1 MIVDN
6 PADFLDQL
14 ASGDFPAVG
23 PACARAVM
31 LVEPA
36 DFTVNTESAIDN
48 HYMDLDH
55 KADAER
61 ALRQARS
68 LGDLIAS
75 QDIDVVTFPGWHETP
90 DGVFPNNVFAT
101 TPERSFIVGR
111 MLRPSRQREAER
123 PDIRA
128 WFKTRGYRE
137 IDLDHP
143 GLVAELTGTLIIDS
157 ARRIGFCG
165 MTQRVNR
172 AGLEA
177 MHEAFGLKLT
187 FSFDLRPEE
196 YHTNVIMMVLA
207 SRALVIY
214 PGGFTDPAVPA
225 AIASAYPGRALVLN
239 SAEQQ
244 AFAANCIALTEN
256 DLFMS
261 RSAFDALRDSSR
273 RSLEDWGFSIHTTPL
288 DEIEK
293 AGGSLRCM
301 VAEIF

>member
-1 MIVDN
+1 VIVDN
-6 PADFLDQL
+6 PADFLQQL
-14 ASGDFPAVG
+14 AAGDFPADG
-23 PACARAVM
+23 PAHARAVM

-75 QDIDVVTFPGWHETP
+75 RGIEVVTFPGWRETP

-101 TPERSFIVGR
+101 TPERFIVGR

-225 AIASAYPGRALVLN
+225 AIASAYRGRTLVLN
-239 SAEQQ
+239 SEEQH

-261 RSAFDALRDSSR
+261 RAAFDALRESSR
-273 RSLEDWGFSIHTTPL
+273 RLLQDWGFTIHTTAL

-293 AGGSLRCM
+293 AGGSLCCM

>member
-6 PADFLDQL
+6 PADFLRQL
-14 ASGDFPAVG
+14 ASGDFPEAG
-23 PACARAVM
+23 PFCARAVM

-36 DFTVNTESAIDN
+36 DFKVNAESAIDN

-55 KADAER
+55 KANAER
-61 ALRQARS
+61 ALAQARN
-68 LGDLIAS
+68 LARLIAD
-75 QDIDVVTFPGWHETP
+75 QGIEVVTFPGRRETP

-101 TPERSFIVGR
+101 TPDQRFIVGR
-111 MLRPSRQREAER
+111 MLRKSRQLEADR

-128 WFKTRGYRE
+128 WFGSRGYRE
-137 IDLDHP
+137 IDLNHP
-143 GLVAELTGTLIIDS
+143 GLVAELTGTLIVDS

-165 MTQRVNR
+165 MTRRVNR

-187 FSFDLRPEE
+187 FSFNLRPEE

-207 SRALVIY
+207 SRAMVIY
-214 PGGFTDPAVPA
+214 PGGFTDPGVPA
-225 AIASAYPGRALVLN
+225 ALARAYPGRTLELT
-239 SAEQQ
+239 AEEQV
-244 AFAANCIALTEN
+244 AFAANCIALTEK

-261 RSAFDALRDSSR
+261 RTAYDALRDSSR
-273 RSLEDWGFSIHTTPL
+273 RSLEDWGFTIHSTEL

>member
-6 PADFLDQL
+6 PADFLARL
-14 ASGDFPAVG
+14 AAEDFPVVG
-23 PACARAVM
+23 PAHAKAVF

-36 DFTVNTESAIDN
+36 DFTVNAESAIDN

-55 KADAER
+55 KADAKR
-61 ALRQARS
+61 ALGQARG
-68 LGDLIAS
+68 LAGLIAA
-75 QDIDVVTFPGWHETP
+75 QGIEVVTFTGRRETP

-101 TPERSFIVGR
+101 TPGRFIVGR
-111 MLRPSRQREAER
+111 MLRPSRQKEAER

-128 WFKTRGYRE
+128 YFSTRHYRE
-137 IDLDHP
+137 IDLSGSDM
-143 GLVAELTGTLIIDS
+143 VAELTGTLIIDS

-165 MTQRVNR
+165 MTGRVDR

-177 MHEAFGLKLT
+177 MHEAFDLKMT
-187 FSFDLRPEE
+187 FSFELRPEE

-207 SRALVIY
+207 SRACVIY
-214 PGGFTDPAVPA
+214 PGGFTDPAVAA
-225 AIASAYPGRALVLN
+225 AIAKAFPGRTLVLN
-239 SAEQQ
+239 AEEQL

-261 RSAFDALRDSSR
+261 RTAFDALRESSR
-273 RSLEDWGFSIHTTPL
+273 ETLEGWGFTIHSTAL

>member
-1 MIVDN
+1 VIVYK
-6 PADFLDQL
+6 PGDFLQQL
-14 ASGDFPAVG
+14 ASTDFPASG
-23 PACARAVM
+23 PAFARAAL

-36 DFTVNTESAIDN
+36 EFTVNTESAIDN

-55 KADAER
+55 KADADR
-61 ALRQARS
+61 ALRQARDLAS
-68 LGDLIAS
+68 LIAA
-75 QDIDVVTFPGWHETP
+75 QGIEVVTFPGRRETP

-101 TPERSFIVGR
+101 TPERLIVGR
-111 MLRPSRQREAER
+111 MLRPSRQLEAHR
-123 PDIRA
+123 PDIRG
-128 WFKTRGYRE
+128 WFRARGYLE
-137 IDLDHP
+137 VDLDHP
-143 GLVAELTGTLIIDS
+143 DLVAELTGTLIIDS
-157 ARRIGFCG
+157 ARRIGYCG
-165 MTQRVNR
+165 MTGRVNE
-172 AGLEA
+172 AGLRA

-214 PGGFTDPAVPA
+214 PGGFSDPAVPA
-225 AIASAYPGRALVLN
+225 AIASVYPGRTLVLN
-239 SAEQQ
+239 AEEQT
-244 AFAANCIALTEN
+244 AFAANCIALTET

-261 RSAFDALRDSSR
+261 QAAFDALRASSR
-273 RSLEDWGFSIHTTPL
+273 RSLEEWGFRIHSTAL

>member
-6 PADFLDQL
+6 PADFLHRL
-14 ASGDFPAVG
+14 ATADLPAVG
-23 PACARAVM
+23 PACAKAVF

-48 HYMDLDH
+48 HYMDLTH
-55 KADAER
+55 VADSQR
-61 ALRQARS
+61 ALEQARA
-68 LGDLIAS
+68 LADLIAS
-75 QDIDVVTFPGWHETP
+75 QGIEVVRFPGRREAP

-101 TPERSFIVGR
+101 TTDRLIVGH
-111 MLRPSRQREAER
+111 MLRPSRQLEAER

-128 WFKTRGYRE
+128 YFSSRGYRE
-137 IDLDHP
+137 IDLSHAD
-143 GLVAELTGTLIIDS
+143 LVAELTGTLIIDS

-165 MTQRVNR
+165 MTGRVNR

-207 SRALVIY
+207 SRACVLY
-214 PGGFTDPAVPA
+214 PGGFSDPAVAA
-225 AIASAYPGRALVLN
+225 AIAAAFPGRTLVLN
-239 SAEQQ
+239 SAEQH
-244 AFAANCIALTEN
+244 AFAANCIALTET

-261 RSAFDALRDSSR
+261 QTAFTALRDSSR
-273 RSLEDWGFSIHTTPL
+273 RLLRDWGFTIHSTPL

>member
-1 MIVDN
+1 
-6 PADFLDQL
+6 
-14 ASGDFPAVG
+14 
-23 PACARAVM
+23 M

-61 ALRQARS
+61 ALGQARN

-75 QDIDVVTFPGWHETP
+75 QGIEVVTFPGWRETP

-101 TPERSFIVGR
+101 TPDRSFIVGR

-187 FSFDLRPEE
+187 FSFELRPEE

-214 PGGFTDPAVPA
+214 PGGFTDPAVPT
-225 AIASAYPGRALVLN
+225 AIASAYPGRTLVLN
-239 SAEQQ
+239 SEEQH
-244 AFAANCIALTEN
+244 AFAANCIALTEK

-261 RSAFDALRDSSR
+261 RTAFDALRESSR
-273 RSLEDWGFSIHTTPL
+273 RSLQEWGFTIHTTAL

>member
-1 MIVDN
+1 VIVDK
-6 PADFLDQL
+6 PADFLRQL
-14 ASGDFPAVG
+14 ESCDFPATG

-36 DFTVNTESAIDN
+36 DFTVNAESAIDN

-55 KADAER
+55 KADAKR
-61 ALRQARS
+61 ALKEARN
-68 LGDLIAS
+68 LAGLIAGRG
-75 QDIDVVTFPGWHETP
+75 IEVVTFPGRRETP

-101 TPERSFIVGR
+101 TPDRRFIIGR
-111 MLRPSRQREAER
+111 MLRPSRQLEAER

-128 WFKTRGYRE
+128 WFASRGYRE
-137 IDLDHP
+137 IDLNHP

-187 FSFDLRPEE
+187 FGFDLRPEE

-225 AIASAYPGRALVLN
+225 AIARAYPGRTLVLD
-239 SAEQQ
+239 AQEQH
-244 AFAANCIALTEN
+244 AFAANCIALTET

-261 RSAFDALRDSSR
+261 RAAFGALRDSSR
-273 RSLEDWGFSIHTTPL
+273 QSLQDWGFKIHTTEL

>member
-1 MIVDN
+1 VIVDN
-6 PADFLDQL
+6 PADFLQQL
-14 ASGDFPAVG
+14 AFGDFPATG
-23 PACARAVM
+23 PAHARAVM

-36 DFTVNTESAIDN
+36 DFTVNTEPALDN

-61 ALRQARS
+61 ALRQARN
-68 LGDLIAS
+68 LGDLIAA
-75 QDIDVVTFPGWHETP
+75 QGIEVVTFPGWRETP

-101 TPERSFIVGR
+101 TPDRFIVGR
-111 MLRPSRQREAER
+111 MFWPSRQREAER

-137 IDLDHP
+137 IDLDRP

-187 FSFDLRPEE
+187 FGFDLRPEE

-225 AIASAYPGRALVLN
+225 AIASAYPGRTLVLD
-239 SAEQQ
+239 SAEQH

-261 RSAFDALRDSSR
+261 RTAFAALRESSR
-273 RSLEDWGFSIHTTPL
+273 RSLQDWGFTIHVTAL

>member
-1 MIVDN
+1 VIVDN
-6 PADFLDQL
+6 PADFLQQL
-14 ASGDFPAVG
+14 ASGDFTAAG

-36 DFTVNTESAIDN
+36 EFTVNTESAIDN

-61 ALRQARS
+61 ALGQARD
-68 LGDLIAS
+68 LAGLIAA
-75 QDIDVVTFPGWHETP
+75 QGIEVVTFAGRRETP

-101 TPERSFIVGR
+101 TPDQRFIVGR
-111 MLRPSRQREAER
+111 MLRPSRQLEAER

-128 WFKTRGYRE
+128 WFGSRGYRE
-137 IDLDHP
+137 IDLSLDD
-143 GLVAELTGTLIIDS
+143 LVAELTGTLIIDS

-214 PGGFTDPAVPA
+214 PGGFADPDVPA
-225 AIASAYPGRALVLN
+225 AIASVYPGRTLVLN
-239 SAEQQ
+239 AEEQL

-261 RSAFDALRDSSR
+261 KTAFDALRDSSR
-273 RSLEDWGFSIHTTPL
+273 LMLEDWGFRIHATAL

>member
-6 PADFLDQL
+6 PEDFLAGL
-14 ASGDFPAVG
+14 AGGDFPPAG
-23 PACARAVM
+23 PAHARAAM

-36 DFTVNTESAIDN
+36 DFTVNAESAIDN

-55 KADAER
+55 KADAKR
-61 ALRQARS
+61 ALEQARG
-68 LGDLIAS
+68 LARLIAA
-75 QDIDVVTFPGWHETP
+75 QGIEVVTFPGRRETP

-101 TPERSFIVGR
+101 TPERFIVGK
-111 MLRPSRQREAER
+111 MLRPSRQKEAER
-123 PDIRA
+123 PDIRD
-128 WFKTRGYRE
+128 WFKARGYTE
-137 IDLDHP
+137 IDLSGKD
-143 GLVAELTGTLIIDS
+143 LVAELTGTLIVDS
-157 ARRIGFCG
+157 ARRIGYCG
-165 MTQRVNR
+165 MTGRVDR

-177 MHEAFGLKLT
+177 MHEAFGLKMT

-214 PGGFTDPAVPA
+214 PGGFSDPAVA
-225 AIASAYPGRALVLN
+225 EAIASAYPGRTLVLN
-239 SAEQQ
+239 SKEQA
-244 AFAANCIALTEN
+244 AFAANCIALTDH

-261 RSAFDALRDSSR
+261 THAYDALRESSR
-273 RSLEDWGFSIHTTPL
+273 ETLESWGFKIHSTPL

-301 VAEIF
+301 VAEIFQ